1 MSSQRIESAFKYKY
15 ITVTADTYYYVVVAD
30 TALNVSVR
38 DIQAPN
44 GQLIDSMTLLPAEV
58 ISDIA
63 ASILVVKDL
72 LGLATR
78 LTDEAAFTAET
89 SVTVTLNEAMNGTD
103 YSVLLDPSDFV
114 DFRVTAKTTT
124 GFTIE
129 SSTTYTGN
137 VRWSLFV

>member
-1 MSSQRIESAFKYKY
+1 MASQRIESAFKYKY
-15 ITVTADTYYYVVVAD
+15 VTAMADTYYYEVVAD
-30 TALNVSVR
+30 TQLNISVR
-38 DIQAPN
+38 DIVAPN

-58 ISDIA
+58 VSDIA

-78 LTDEAAFTAET
+78 LTGEATFVSAT
-89 SVTVTLNEAMNGTD
+89 SVTVEFAEAQNSTD

-114 DFRVTAKTTT
+114 DFRVTAKTTVS
-124 GFTIE
+124 FTVE
-129 SSTTYTGN
+129 SSTTYTGS

>member
-1 MSSQRIESAFKYKY
+1 MSSQRVESAFKYKY
-15 ITVTADTYYYVVVAD
+15 VTAMSETYYYEIVAD
-30 TALNVSVR
+30 TQLNISVR
-38 DIQAPN
+38 DIVAPN

-58 ISDIA
+58 VSDIA

-78 LTDEAAFTAET
+78 LTGEATFVSAT
-89 SVTVTLNEAMNGTD
+89 SVTVEFAEAQNSTD

-114 DFRVTAKTTT
+114 DFRVTAKTTVS
-124 GFTIE
+124 FTVE
-129 SSTTYTGN
+129 SSTTYTGS

>member
-15 ITVTADTYYYVVVAD
+15 VTAMAETYYYEIVAD
-30 TALNVSVR
+30 TQLNISVR
-38 DIQAPN
+38 DIVAPN

-58 ISDIA
+58 VSDIA
-63 ASILVVKDL
+63 SSILVVKDL

-78 LTDEAAFTAET
+78 ITGEATFVSAT
-89 SVTVTLNEAMNGTD
+89 SVTVEFAEAQNSTD

-114 DFRVTAKTTT
+114 DFRVTSKTTVS
-124 GFTIE
+124 FTVE
-129 SSTTYTGN
+129 SSTTYTGS

>member
-15 ITVTADTYYYVVVAD
+15 VTVTADTYYYEIVAD
-30 TALNVSVR
+30 TQLNISVR
-38 DIQAPN
+38 DIVAPN

-58 ISDIA
+58 VSDIA

-78 LTDEAAFTAET
+78 LTSVAEFVSAT
-89 SVTVTLNEAMNGTD
+89 SVTVEFAEAQNSTD
-103 YSVLLDPSDFV
+103 YSVLLDPSVFL
-114 DFRVTAKTTT
+114 DFRVTAKTTVS
-124 GFTIE
+124 FTIE
-129 SSTTYTGN
+129 SSTTYTGS

>member
-1 MSSQRIESAFKYKY
+1 MSSQRVESAFKYKY
-15 ITVTADTYYYVVVAD
+15 VTVTSDTYTYEIVAD
-30 TALNVSVR
+30 TQLNISVR
-38 DIQAPN
+38 DIVAPN

-78 LTDEAAFTAET
+78 LTGVATFTSAT
-89 SVTVTLNEAMNGTD
+89 SVTVEFAEAQNSTD
-103 YSVLLDPSDFV
+103 YSVLLDPTDFV
-114 DFRVTAKTTT
+114 AFRVTAKTTVS
-124 GFTIE
+124 FTIE
-129 SSTTYTGN
+129 SSTTYTGS

>member
-15 ITVTADTYYYVVVAD
+15 ITAATDTYYYVVVAD

-38 DIQAPN
+38 DIQAPS

-72 LGLATR
+72 LSLATR

-89 SVTVTLNEAMNGTD
+89 SVTVTLNEAQNGTD
-103 YSVLLDPSDFV
+103 YSILLDPSDFV

>member
-15 ITVTADTYYYVVVAD
+15 VTAMAETYYYEIVAD
-30 TALNVSVR
+30 TQLNISVR
-38 DIQAPN
+38 DIVAPN

-58 ISDIA
+58 VSDIA
-63 ASILVVKDL
+63 SSILVVKDL

-78 LTDEAAFTAET
+78 LTGEATFVSAT
-89 SVTVTLNEAMNGTD
+89 SVTVEFAEAQNSTD

-114 DFRVTAKTTT
+114 DFRVTAKTTVS
-124 GFTIE
+124 FTVE
-129 SSTTYTGN
+129 SSTTYTGS